1 MDTLFEKIYQ
11 ARQDGRDMVL
21 VTAIEK
27 EGEGPVEVG
36 KKMLVFEDGTSF
48 GTVGGGALELF
59 AQKKA
64 KSLFTSRQPLTE
76 KYVLEQG
83 KIVEHA
89 QTLPM
94 ICGGSV
100 TFFYDFIGVKNHV
113 HIFGA
118 GHVGQALAKVLKPL
132 NFHITVID
140 DRSKVIETFTEADQ
154 KVNTPFVEH
163 IDQGHV
169 KEGHYVVVCTPS
181 HKYDYHVLNRLLESK
196 IAVGYMGMLCS
207 PSKLRDYLNKTRE
220 TFGLEVDL
228 GGFYSPIG
236 LDLGGGSPEEIA
248 ISIAAELLAVH
259 HGKTSIRHMRERLDA
274 DDRYW

>member
-1 MDTLFEKIYQ
+1 MDALFEKIHH
-11 ARQDGRDMVL
+11 ARLEGRDMVL

-64 KSLFTSRQPLTE
+64 KSLFNSRQPLTE

-83 KIVEHA
+83 KIVDNA
-89 QTLPM
+89 KTLPM

-113 HIFGA
+113 HLFGA

-140 DRSKVIETFTEADQ
+140 DRPNVLETFTEANQ
-154 KVNTPFVEH
+154 KVLGPFVEH
-163 IDQGHV
+163 IDKGGI
-169 KEGHYVVVCTPS
+169 KAGHYVIVCTPS
-181 HKYDYHVLNRLLESK
+181 HRYDYHVLNRLLESK

-207 PSKLRDYLNKTRE
+207 PSKLRDYLDKTHE
-220 TFGLEVDL
+220 TFGSDVDL
-228 GGFYSPIG
+228 SGFYSPIG

-259 HGKTSIRHMRERLDA
+259 HGKTTVRHMRELLDA

>member
-1 MDTLFEKIYQ
+1 MDSLFEKIYHT
-11 ARQDGRDMVL
+11 RQQGQDMVL

-36 KKMLVFEDGTSF
+36 KKMLVYEDGTSF

-64 KSLFTSRQPLTE
+64 QELFKTRRPVTE

-83 KIVEHA
+83 KVVENA
-89 QTLPM
+89 KTLPM

-113 HIFGA
+113 HLFGA
-118 GHVGQALAKVLKPL
+118 GHVGQALANVLKPL

-140 DRSKVIETFTEADQ
+140 DRPVILEAFTHADHKVLG
-154 KVNTPFVEH
+154 PFIEH
-163 IDQGHV
+163 IDKGGV
-169 KEGHYVVVCTPS
+169 KPGHYVVVCTPS
-181 HKYDYHVLNRLLESK
+181 HRYDYHVLNRLLESK
-196 IAVGYMGMLCS
+196 IDVGYMGMLCS
-207 PSKLRDYLNKTRE
+207 PSKLKDYLAKTRD
-220 TFGLEVDL
+220 TFGQDINLS
-228 GGFYSPIG
+228 GFYSPIG
-236 LDLGGGSPEEIA
+236 LDIGGGSPEEIA

-259 HGKTSIRHMRERLDA
+259 HGRTTIRHMRELLDA

>member
-1 MDTLFEKIYQ
+1 MDALFEKIHH
-11 ARQDGRDMVL
+11 ARLEGRDMVL

-64 KSLFTSRQPLTE
+64 KSIFSSRQPLTE

-83 KIVEHA
+83 KIVDNA
-89 QTLPM
+89 KTLPM

-113 HIFGA
+113 HLFGA

-140 DRSKVIETFTEADQ
+140 DRPNVLENFTEANQ
-154 KVNTPFVEH
+154 KVLGPFVEH
-163 IDQGHV
+163 IDKGGI
-169 KEGHYVVVCTPS
+169 KAGHYVIVCTPS
-181 HKYDYHVLNRLLESK
+181 HRYDYHVLNRLLESK

-207 PSKLRDYLNKTRE
+207 PSKLRDYLDKTRE
-220 TFGLEVDL
+220 TFGSDVDL
-228 GGFYSPIG
+228 RGFYSPIG

-259 HGKTSIRHMRERLDA
+259 HGKTTIRHMRELLDA